1 MKMGYN
7 FFKDLKLVEDSVIK
21 KGFVSEV
28 VFSDSEKDLARK
40 VVAFV
45 EAHPFTT
52 SESTSYICKNWRLN
66 SVEITKRWN
75 LEFEKQKSN
84 NTFRSQIVTIS
95 GYFRKML
102 LTSLET
108 DNLYQIF
115 TQRNEKDMRD
125 LSLIIDAIWQRD
137 TDYFE
142 PTFDSLFSQEIVSFC
157 KNVTVEDDDFTIG
170 DCEFEIRVL
179 KKLMNS
185 ATESVLNNT
194 DVSKVA
200 FIRKLLNEPLTCS
213 TKKEVNL
220 NKVKVLRMFKVL
232 NEISFNELENTEVV
246 RDSEKGLEVIEK
258 VVEKV
263 VVKEVEKEPPYSL
276 LTYEK
281 LFQMIED
288 YASTGVDSSR
298 TYEDKRKL
306 WFEVSNILTE
316 EGFKKF
322 LHRFNPADMQKLLSA
337 FEKYGVAK
345 QSKQ

>member
-1 MKMGYN
+1 MGYN

-95 GYFRKML
+95 GYFRQML

-157 KNVTVEDDDFTIG
+157 KNISVEDGDFTIE

-213 TKKEVNL
+213 TKREVNL

-263 VVKEVEKEPPYSL
+263 IVKEVEKEPPYSL

-281 LFQMIED
+281 LFQI
-288 YASTGVDSSR
+288 
-298 TYEDKRKL
+298 
-306 WFEVSNILTE
+306 
-316 EGFKKF
+316 
-322 LHRFNPADMQKLLSA
+322 Q
-337 FEKYGVAK
+337 
-345 QSKQ
+345 